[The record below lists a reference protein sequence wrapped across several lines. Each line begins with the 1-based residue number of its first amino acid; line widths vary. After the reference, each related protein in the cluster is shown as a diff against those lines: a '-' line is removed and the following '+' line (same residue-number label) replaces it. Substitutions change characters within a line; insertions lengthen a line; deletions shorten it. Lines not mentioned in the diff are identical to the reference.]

1 MIGWTL
7 PTYSSVFRDEA
18 PESPIPWLNAGFL
31 LERPGGLKV
40 LGHGNQ
46 QKWNG
51 LRPYRLPNIF
61 YHVLNHGNQRR
72 MTPTRRVEH
81 PVATLPECSTGLA
94 GRRVQRTGKL
104 STFR

>member
-46 QKWNG
+46 QKWNV
-51 LRPYRLPNIF
+51 LRPYPALA
-61 YHVLNHGNQRR
+61 
-72 MTPTRRVEH
+72 TRRWSSKRMRIRSGLFCGSIYWVLLVSGRVSV
-81 PVATLPECSTGLA
+81 PKPLSQIQRST
-94 GRRVQRTGKL
+94 V
-104 STFR
+104 